1 MPVVHGKH
9 YAYTKKGKA
18 AAKKAR
24 KKKHESVASIV
35 ANKLREQGTRFI
47 RDPLNTEKGFAG
59 DRKIATT
66 SVGAESLRKA
76 QASSPAQ
83 RRAADTAATRAATAA
98 TRAAEKSR
106 RPSPSTTSPIR

>member
-9 YAYTKKGKA
+9 YASKKGKA

-59 DRKIATT
+59 ERRIPTT
-66 SVGAESLRKA
+66 SAGAEDLRRA
-76 QASSPAQ
+76 AASSPAQ
-83 RRAADTAATRAATAA
+83 RRAEAARV
-98 TRAAEKSR
+98 AAEAARVAEKPR
-106 RPSPSTTSPIR
+106 RSPTIRR

>member
-59 DRKIATT
+59 ERRIATT
-66 SVGAESLRKA
+66 SAGAEGLRRA
-76 QASSPAQ
+76 AASSPAQ
-83 RRAADTAATRAATAA
+83 RRAEAARV
-98 TRAAEKSR
+98 AAEAARVAEKPR
-106 RPSPSTTSPIR
+106 RSPTIRR